1 MKPALRIALL
11 ASVALFAGAAHAD
24 HAIKV
29 AVIEPLSGPLAGN
42 GTDVL
47 ERFRYLFDAINARGG
62 VDGHRFE
69 VFGYDNGFDVE
80 KTAQQMRRAADE
92 GVSFVIHGIGPQHAD
107 AIRNFIIKHNRR
119 NPESEMAYLA
129 HSSGSNDLSNSKC
142 MFFQAMFDPTV
153 DMKVA
158 AMVDSLVATRRG
170 TRAFLINPNY
180 ELGKTVEDAM
190 KRMLAEKAPGIE
202 LAGSELVAPFGQ
214 VQDFTPIIA
223 RIKAAGADLVMT
235 SNFGPDLIRLVSAAA
250 DSGLDAQIT
259 TLYGLDP
266 SAMGAIGKDRMD
278 KMKVSVVT
286 EYHENDTGNVARL
299 EELNKAFLDV
309 TKTSWGIDRYRF
321 LTDMLVA
328 AIDKADSA
336 KPRDVMKALEGATV
350 MTAGGE
356 AVMRP
361 EDHQLI
367 QPYFFVEVDPNA
379 KLPLQWKGT
388 DIGFAFKTL
397 RVVGKDT
404 MALPTTCK
412 MDRE

>member
-1 MKPALRIALL
+1 MKHALRLALL
-11 ASVALFAGAAHAD
+11 ASATALASTALAD

-47 ERFRYLFDAINARGG
+47 ERFRFLFDEINAKGG

-119 NPESEMAYLA
+119 NPENEMAYLA

-158 AMVDSLVATRRG
+158 AMVDSLVQAKRG

-190 KRMLAEKAPGIE
+190 KRMLAEKAPGIQ
-202 LAGSELVAPFGQ
+202 LVGSELVAPFGQ
-214 VQDFTPIIA
+214 VQDFTPIVA

-235 SNFGPDLIRLVSAAA
+235 ANFGPDLIRLVSAAA

-259 TLYGLDP
+259 TIYGLDP
-266 SAMGAIGKDRMD
+266 SAMGAIGKDRMA

-286 EYHENDTGNVARL
+286 EYHENDTGGVARL
-299 EELNKAFLDV
+299 EELNKAFLNV

-328 AIDKADSA
+328 AIDKAGTA

-350 MTAGGE
+350 TTAGGE
-356 AVMRP
+356 AFMR
-361 EDHQLI
+361 EQDHQLI
-367 QPYFFVEVDPNA
+367 QPYFFAEVDPAA
-379 KLPLQWKGT
+379 KLPLKWKGT

-397 RVVGKDT
+397 RIVDRDT

>member
-1 MKPALRIALL
+1 MKHALRIALL
-11 ASVALFAGAAHAD
+11 ASVALYAGTANAD

-47 ERFRYLFDAINARGG
+47 ERFRYLFDEINAKGG

-80 KTAQQMRRAADE
+80 KTAQQMRRGADE

-119 NPESEMAYLA
+119 NPENEMAYLA
-129 HSSGSNDLSNSKC
+129 HSSGSNELSNSKC

-158 AMVDSLVATRRG
+158 AMVDSLVATKRG
-170 TRAFLINPNY
+170 TKAFLINPNY

-190 KRMLAEKAPGIE
+190 KRMLAEKAPGIQ

-259 TLYGLDP
+259 TIYGLDP
-266 SAMGAIGKDRMD
+266 SAMGAIGKDRMA

-286 EYHENDTGNVARL
+286 EYHENDTGGVPRL
-299 EELNKAFLDV
+299 EEINKAFLDV

-321 LTDMLVA
+321 LTEMLVA

-356 AVMRP
+356 AMLRP

-379 KLPLQWKGT
+379 KRPLQWKGT

-404 MALPTTCK
+404 MALPTTCA
-412 MDRE
+412 MDRG